1 MRNEVEEAQVNR
13 QAIIYRLY
21 SLYSWNFSDNLDET
35 GGNSTAN
42 NVTDN
47 TVTEIETEKVGT
59 AKWYTE
65 PPFNYDES
73 ELISCKDADIYDD
86 KDKKFNCY
94 ATVNNYTDLGPVLI
108 SDWLSGCGLIG

>member
-13 QAIIYRLY
+13 QAIIYRLIRLS

-73 ELISCKDADIYDD
+73 ELISCDD
-86 KDKKFNCY
+86 KDKKLKCY

-108 SDWLSGCGLIG
+108 SDWLSNCDLIG